1 MTVPLDDTICAVAT
15 PSGEGGI
22 GIIRLSGNA
31 AVFIA
36 RKIVRIRS
44 GVSLELAENHRMYM
58 GDVFS
63 GSPEEKDAQKSIPLD
78 EALIVVMRSP
88 RSYTGEDVIEIHTH
102 GGPLVLE
109 SICDVLIREGARLAE
124 PGEFTKRAFLNG
136 RLDLTQAEAVLDT
149 IQATTSS
156 SLKAAQCQL
165 RGVLAGEVDRLRSEI
180 IRLLAHIEAGMDF
193 VEEDIS
199 FIEMTELSSSLQC
212 VNDDLSKLLDSF
224 KEGRIIREG
233 IKVAI
238 IGCPN
243 VGKSSLLNSLL
254 RVDRAIVSPQAGTT
268 RDVLDEVVSIKGVAV
283 RVVDTAGLREARD
296 PIEGEGVRRTRA
308 AISEADLLLVVID
321 SSRPLTEEDTKI
333 LREHGSYPLLVV
345 LNKRDLPPE
354 IIEQDVEHHLNITS
368 VQSTNNQEKVP
379 VVWLSAKTGVGVE
392 ELRETIR
399 AQVLRNGFEPGAS
412 ILVTKLRHQSAL
424 QRAKDAILQALVSL
438 EKQMAGECL
447 AVDLRTALDCLGEI
461 TGEVNHEDIL
471 DRIFRDFCIGK

>member
-1 MTVPLDDTICAVAT
+1 MTTPLDDTICAVAT

-22 GIIRLSGNA
+22 GIIRVSGNA
-31 AVFIA
+31 AVSIA
-36 RKIVRIRS
+36 NKIVRIRS
-44 GVSLELAENHRMYM
+44 GVSLESAETHRMYLSH
-58 GDVFS
+58 VFS
-63 GSPEEKDAQKSIPLD
+63 VSPEAGTSPTSIPLD

-109 SICDVLIREGARLAE
+109 SICEELIREGARLAE

-165 RGVLAGEVDRLRSEI
+165 RGDLAGEVNRLRSEL

-193 VEEDIS
+193 VEEDIT
-199 FIEMTELSSSLQC
+199 FIETNDLRSSLEC
-212 VNDDLSKLLDSF
+212 VNDDLLKLLDSF

-268 RDVLDEVVSIKGVAV
+268 RDVLDEVVSIKGMAV
-283 RVVDTAGLREARD
+283 RVVDTAGLRETRD
-296 PIEGEGVRRTRA
+296 PVEGEGVRRTRT

-321 SSRPLTEEDTKI
+321 SSRPLTKDDQQI
-333 LREHGSYPLLVV
+333 LREYSLYPRLVV
-345 LNKRDLPPE
+345 LNKRDLHPE
-354 IIEQDVEHHLNITS
+354 ITEQDLKQHLNNTS
-368 VQSTNNQEKVP
+368 DQSANDQKDVP
-379 VVWLSAKTGVGVE
+379 IVWLSAKTGVGME

-399 AQVLRNGFEPGAS
+399 AQVLRSDFEPGAS
-412 ILVTKLRHQSAL
+412 ILVTKLRHQAAL
-424 QRAKDAILQALVSL
+424 QRAKDSILQALGSL
-438 EKQMAGECL
+438 EKQMAGEFL
-447 AVDLRTALDCLGEI
+447 ALDMRTALDCLGEV